1 MSHPAL
7 EELLTLAALDASR
20 RGAVEITGSDPVVPT
35 PFRVGTAAAAAV
47 AAAAIAVGE
56 LFARRNGASRAQD
69 VAVDLRHA
77 TAALRSPRY
86 LRIDGAPPREPWDP
100 LSGLYSARN
109 GRWILLHCNFANHR
123 NAALGA
129 LGLPA
134 DAGRDAVAAAVAG
147 RDGLELEDALHAA
160 GGCAG
165 FVRSPREW
173 LDHPQSAA
181 VAALPLLELERLG
194 DAPAEPLPAAERPLS
209 SVRVL
214 DLTRVLAGPT
224 CARTLA
230 EHGADVLKVS
240 APQLPHSGEIEID
253 TGLGKLS
260 TFLDLRETAAV
271 ETLTSLIRDGR
282 CDVFSQA
289 YRPGSLAA
297 RGFGPSSLAALRPG
311 IVCVELSAWGRAGP
325 WALRRGFDTV
335 VQCASGMAAIQG
347 ALGGTVRMDGPPRTL
362 PVSAIDYVSGYLMA
376 FGAIAAL
383 ARRATEGGSWVVRV
397 SLARTGKW
405 IVDRG
410 LLDTV
415 AVAGVPPELS
425 EDEIARITQVSASP
439 LGSIRHLAPVARMS
453 QTSPRWARPPV
464 PLGHDAPMWPP
475 RARG

>member
-1 MSHPAL
+1 MAYPAL
-7 EELLTLAALDASR
+7 EELLTTAALDASR
-20 RGAVEITGSDPVVPT
+20 RGAVEIIGRDPVVPT
-35 PFRVGTAAAAAV
+35 PFRVGTTGAAAV
-47 AAAAIAVGE
+47 AAAATAAAE
-56 LFARRNGASRAQD
+56 LFALRNGASRRQD
-69 VAVDLRHA
+69 IGVDLRHA

-86 LRIDGAPPREPWDP
+86 LRIDGAPPKEPWDP
-100 LSGLYSARN
+100 LSGLYPARD

-123 NAALGA
+123 AAVLEV
-129 LGLPA
+129 LGLPGN
-134 DAGRDAVAAAVAG
+134 AGRDAVAAAVASL
-147 RDGLELEDALHAA
+147 DGLELEGAVHAA

-173 LDHPQSAA
+173 SDHPQSAA
-181 VAALPLLELERLG
+181 VAALPLLEIERLG
-194 DAPAEPLPAAERPLS
+194 DAPAEPLPPGERPRAG
-209 SVRVL
+209 VRVL

-240 APQLPHSGEIEID
+240 SPLLPHSGEIEID

-271 ETLTSLIRDGR
+271 DTLTALVRDGR
-282 CDVFSQA
+282 CDVFSQS

-297 RGFGPSSLAALRPG
+297 RGFGPQAVAALRPG

-347 ALGGTVRMDGPPRTL
+347 ADGPPRTL

-376 FGAIAAL
+376 FGAMVAL
-383 ARRATEGGSWVVRV
+383 ARRAKEGGSWRVRV

-405 IVDRG
+405 IVERG
-410 LLDTV
+410 LLEAADL
-415 AVAGVPPELS
+415 ANVPHDLP
-425 EDEIARITQVSASP
+425 EDEIARITQISASP

-453 QTSPRWARPPV
+453 ESPPRWARPPV
-464 PLGHDAPMWPP
+464 PLGHDAPIWPQKTP
-475 RARG
+475 LPPLMS

>member
-1 MSHPAL
+1 MPRPAL
-7 EELLTLAALDASR
+7 DELLMLAALDASR
-20 RGAVEITGSDPVVPT
+20 GGAVEITGDDPVVPT
-35 PFRVGTAAAAAV
+35 PFRVGTAGAAAV
-47 AAAAIAVGE
+47 AAAATAAAE
-56 LFARRNGASRAQD
+56 LFALRNGASRRQD

-77 TAALRSPRY
+77 AAALRSSRY

-100 LSGLYSARN
+100 LSGLYAARD
-109 GRWILLHCNFANHR
+109 GRWILLHCNFCNHR
-123 NAALGA
+123 AAALGV

-134 DAGRDAVAAAVAG
+134 DAERDAVAAAVAG
-147 RDGLELEDALHAA
+147 REGLELEQAVHAA

-165 FVRSPREW
+165 FVRSQREW
-173 LDHPQSAA
+173 SEHPQAA
-181 VAALPLLELERLG
+181 AAAALPLLEIERLG
-194 DAPAEPLPAAERPLS
+194 DAPAEPLPPGERPLAG
-209 SVRVL
+209 VRVL

-240 APQLPHSGEIEID
+240 SPELPHSGDLEID

-271 ETLTSLIRDGR
+271 DTLTSLIRDGR
-282 CDVFSQA
+282 CDVFSQS

-297 RGFGPSSLAALRPG
+297 RGFGPQALAALRPG

-347 ALGGTVRMDGPPRTL
+347 ADGPPRTL

-376 FGAIAAL
+376 FGAMVAL
-383 ARRATEGGSWVVRV
+383 VRRAREGGSWVVRV

-410 LLDTV
+410 LLEAAD
-415 AVAGVPPELS
+415 VAGVPRELP
-425 EDEIARITQVSASP
+425 EDEIARITKVSASP
-439 LGSIRHLAPVARMS
+439 LGSIRHLAPAAHMS
-453 QTSPRWARPPV
+453 QTPPRWARPPV
-464 PLGHDAPMWPP
+464 PLGHDAPVWPP
-475 RARG
+475 RGEG